1 METWALSGEILFP
14 DGRFRSGHL
23 VISGSI
29 IAQIAPGPAPAGQ
42 QVREVAGWILP
53 GFVDLQ
59 VNGGFGVDVT
69 SQPSRLPDLARAL
82 PRTGV
87 TAFLPTVITSPI
99 GKYPQILPALTR
111 ASTEA
116 EGAQPLGVHLEG
128 PYLSPQRPGAHN
140 PALLRHPNLSEIE
153 SLVGLADVRLFTL
166 APELPGAEECIRWLR
181 AQGVVVSAGH
191 SAASY
196 EEAQAGIAA
205 GIGYGTHLF
214 NAMSPFDHR
223 QPGLVGALLDAPIPI
238 GLIVDGVHLHPAT
251 IRLVWRVKGAE
262 GLTLITDA
270 VAAMGMP
277 GGEHLLGDRRVIVEG
292 GADAL
297 LVTPGIA
304 RRVYKVLKGTGTSLM
319 LRVDGTATSIGPD
332 LTNDELICS
341 VECALRMGADGVATF
356 GVIGVPREA
365 QLAKKNGYVAEQCE
379 LWGMPMMTE
388 MIPPEMPVSYTH
400 LTLPTK
406 A

>member
-14 DGRFRSGHL
+14 DGCFRYGHL

-29 IAQIAPGPAPAGQ
+29 IAQIAPGPAPVGQ
-42 QVREVAGWILP
+42 QVREVAGWIVP

-111 ASTEA
+111 ASVEA

-140 PALLRHPNLSEIE
+140 PALLRHPNLSEVE

-292 GADAL
+292 GAAHLAGDDVLAGSVLTMDQAVRNLIAFTGCSLAEAAAAAARTPARL
-297 LVTPGIA
+297 LGLEG
-304 RRVYKVLKGTGTSLM
+304 RKGTLAPGCDADIVVLDEK
-319 LRVDGTATSIGPD
+319 LRVT
-332 LTNDELICS
+332 LTVARGRIVYE
-341 VECALRMGADGVATF
+341 VED
-356 GVIGVPREA
+356 
-365 QLAKKNGYVAEQCE
+365 
-379 LWGMPMMTE
+379 
-388 MIPPEMPVSYTH
+388 
-400 LTLPTK
+400 
-406 A
+406 